1 MGRRIKTTHV
11 NHKPESRRFKNLKS
25 KTLTG
30 MLTKSFMTVDVEMV
44 SGKGPQGPRK
54 QQKGKFIF

>member
-1 MGRRIKTTHV
+1 
-11 NHKPESRRFKNLKS
+11 
-25 KTLTG
+25 